1 LGLGKPKVP
10 GLAFLAMGLVNL
22 GLSLVLVRPLGILGV
37 ALGTAVPNVLFAGA
51 LLALACR
58 ELEVPV
64 SKYLA
69 YVAGRASLG
78 TILPLATLLFLKHSM
93 HVSGFLPLLAAGLAS
108 TIVFA
113 IAWVGFVY
121 RSDPHLDLRVWPRRR
136 PAP

>member
-1 LGLGKPKVP
+1 
-10 GLAFLAMGLVNL
+10 MGVVNL
-22 GLSLVLVRPLGILGV
+22 GLSLALVRPMGILGV
-37 ALGTAVPNVLFAGA
+37 AVGTAVPNVVFAGT

-64 SKYLA
+64 SRYVA

-93 HVSGFLPLLAAGLAS
+93 HVAGFVPLLAAGLAS

-121 RSDPHLDLRVWPRRR
+121 RGDPHLDLRLWPRRR
-136 PAP
+136 RAP